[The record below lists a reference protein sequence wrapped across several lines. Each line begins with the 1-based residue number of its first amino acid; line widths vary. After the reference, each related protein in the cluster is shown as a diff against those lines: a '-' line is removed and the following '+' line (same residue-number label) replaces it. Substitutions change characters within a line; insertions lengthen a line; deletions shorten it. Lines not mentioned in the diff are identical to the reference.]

1 MDLFNVLINKGGY
14 DIRSVKD
21 LVFSPTNTTSFYFSS
36 ASFLT
41 TDYEII
47 VSEKNDLY
55 FIIGL
60 MRGSD
65 KESLFTFSKTLLMDG
80 LSKAQLF
87 VTMQQIANR
96 TFIEDTIS
104 LSNNITL
111 YDGIKSIKE
120 LEVDEN
126 RRFTDGYVDWN
137 KLDDDERKAIWMVS
151 KLQFLNKDPFK
162 NFEDINTDLRYALAK
177 FPETGNDF
185 VLLNTYS
192 ALETTY
198 SALVKNAPESLIN
211 KVSSNDTNKK
221 RKTDFKLKD
230 ISDDLLKIAMMPKE
244 TRVVGVLNLKLLV
257 DDLDEDDVPKEQI
270 DLLKSIVDDLT
281 DEIKYPT
288 KGETTNE
295 KEIIATEQDLSGD
308 SELDLCALND
318 MLDNAFDVDNIDEL
332 NSLLDCEVQKEV
344 TESEDMSYLEQDIFQ
359 KEKNLILDFKMDLGY
374 DVDSYNMGDDEDVE
388 SRDIVDTETGF
399 VIPIRINKKTKTI
412 FSFSNEQLLRWR
424 KWNFL

>member
-1 MDLFNVLINKGGY
+1 MDLFNVLINKCGY

-41 TDYEII
+41 RNCEII

-65 KESLFTFSKTLLMDG
+65 KESIFTFSKTLLMDG

-288 KGETTNE
+288 KGETNIE
-295 KEIIATEQDLSGD
+295 EEVINDDL
-308 SELDLCALND
+308 ELDLCALND

-344 TESEDMSYLEQDIFQ
+344 TESKDMSYAEQEIYQ
-359 KEKNLILDFKMDLGY
+359 KEKNLILDYKMDLGY
-374 DVDSYNMGDDEDVE
+374 RTWTIKGVYEEDIIN
-388 SRDIVDTETGF
+388 RDIVDEVTGF
-399 VIPIRINKKTKTI
+399 VIPIRMNTKTKVLYP
-412 FSFSNEQLLRWR
+412 FDNEQLQRWEN
-424 KWNFL
+424 WGLV

>member
-21 LVFSPTNTTSFYFSS
+21 LVFSPTNTTRFYFSS

-41 TDYEII
+41 EDYAII

-55 FIIGL
+55 FITGL
-60 MRGSD
+60 RMGSD
-65 KESLFTFSKTLLMDG
+65 VQSLFTFSKTLLMDG

-96 TFIEDTIS
+96 TFIDDTIS
-104 LSNNITL
+104 FSTNIIL

-120 LEVDEN
+120 LEIDEINDVD
-126 RRFTDGYVDWN
+126 DYVDWN
-137 KLDDDERKAIWMVS
+137 KLDDEERKAIWMVS

-288 KGETTNE
+288 KGETNIE
-295 KEIIATEQDLSGD
+295 EEVINDDL
-308 SELDLCALND
+308 ELDLCALND

-344 TESEDMSYLEQDIFQ
+344 TESKDMSYAEQEIYQ
-359 KEKNLILDFKMDLGY
+359 KEKNLILDYKMDLGY
-374 DVDSYNMGDDEDVE
+374 RTWTIKGVDEEDIIN
-388 SRDIVDTETGF
+388 RDIVDEVTGF
-399 VIPIRINKKTKTI
+399 VIPIRMNTKTKVLYP
-412 FSFSNEQLLRWR
+412 FDNEQLQRWEN
-424 KWNFL
+424 WGLV

>member
-1 MDLFNVLINKGGY
+1 MDLFNVLINNGGY

-21 LVFSPTNTTSFYFSS
+21 LVFSPTNTTRFYFSS

-41 TDYEII
+41 EDYAII

-55 FIIGL
+55 FITGL

-65 KESLFTFSKTLLMDG
+65 EESLFTFSKTLLMDA

-96 TFIEDTIS
+96 TFIDDTIS
-104 LSNNITL
+104 FSSSIIL

-120 LEVDEN
+120 LEIDEINDVD
-126 RRFTDGYVDWN
+126 DYVDWN
-137 KLDDDERKAIWMVS
+137 KLDDEERKAIWMVS

-288 KGETTNE
+288 KGETNIE
-295 KEIIATEQDLSGD
+295 EEVINDDL
-308 SELDLCALND
+308 ELDLCALND

-344 TESEDMSYLEQDIFQ
+344 TESKDMSYLEQDIFQ

-374 DVDSYNMGDDEDVE
+374 STSSLIGVVDEDIIN
-388 SRDIVDTETGF
+388 RDIVDEVTGF
-399 VIPIRINKKTKTI
+399 VIPIRINRKAKVLYP
-412 FSFSNEQLLRWR
+412 FDNEQLQRWET
-424 KWNFL
+424 WGLV